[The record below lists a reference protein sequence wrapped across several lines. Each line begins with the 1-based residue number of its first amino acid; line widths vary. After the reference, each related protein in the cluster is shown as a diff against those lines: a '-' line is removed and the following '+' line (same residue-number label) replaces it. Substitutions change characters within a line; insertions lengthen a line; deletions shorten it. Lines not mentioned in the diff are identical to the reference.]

1 MKNVLPL
8 FRSQYSVGRSI
19 LTLAAPDKDGK
30 LDENYPVSIFD
41 IAKKH
46 GLDQVP
52 IVDTSISGFL
62 EAHQNAKKAGVKLVY
77 GVQLRCME
85 NILVKNDDSLKTVS
99 KIIVFMRNTAGYAD
113 LIKITSRAAREGF
126 YYHPNIDFENLK
138 ALWTD
143 NLLLAIPF
151 YDSFLFAN
159 ALLGFRC
166 VPNFSFT
173 KPVFFIENS
182 GLPFDSVIQRKVA
195 AYARETGFSILPARS
210 IYYYKRDD
218 FLTYLTFRCIHG
230 RTSLSAPQL
239 DHMSSDMFS
248 FETWQQ
254 QDSNPQSVILC

>member
-1 MKNVLPL
+1 MNILPL
-8 FRSQYSVGRSI
+8 FRSQYSIGRSI
-19 LTLAAPDKDGK
+19 LTLATPDKDGK

-62 EAHQNAKKAGVKLVY
+62 EAHQSARKAGVKLVY

-85 NILVKNDDSLKTVS
+85 NILVKNDDSLKTIS
-99 KIIVFMRNTAGYAD
+99 KVIVFMRNTAGYAD
-113 LIKITSRAAREGF
+113 LIKITSRAAKEGF
-126 YYHPNIDFENLK
+126 YYQPNIDFENLK

-159 ALLGFRC
+159 ALHGFRC

-195 AYARETGFSILPARS
+195 SYTNETGFSVLPARS
-210 IYYYKRDD
+210 IYYYKQGD
-218 FLTYLTFRCIHG
+218 FLTYLTFRCIHN
-230 RTSLSAPQL
+230 RTALSKPQL
-239 DHMSSDMFS
+239 DHMSSDMFC
-248 FETWQQ
+248 FEAWQQ
-254 QDSNPQSVILC
+254 QEANPQSVILC